1 MTNTNHSS
9 LVHDVLT
16 HFEAEAS
23 RANHYLDTATL
34 YKFLLYVPSDALVEY
49 LFTIYGDDYPTADA
63 QSKSTVMFDFWDK
76 YMRCDDEPSI

>member
-1 MTNTNHSS
+1 MTNKHLA

-34 YKFLLYVPSDALVEY
+34 YKFLLYVPTDTLQDY
-49 LFTIYGDDYPTADA
+49 LFTIYGQETDN
-63 QSKSTVMFDFWDK
+63 DK
-76 YMRCDDEPSI
+76 

>member
-1 MTNTNHSS
+1 MTNNIPLEHST

-34 YKFLLYVPSDALVEY
+34 YKFLLHVPTATLQDY
-49 LFTIYGDDYPTADA
+49 LFTIYGKEYG
-63 QSKSTVMFDFWDK
+63 
-76 YMRCDDEPSI
+76 DE

>member
-1 MTNTNHSS
+1 MSNTNRSS

-34 YKFLLYVPSDALVEY
+34 YKFLLYVPTATLQDY
-49 LFTIYGDDYPTADA
+49 LFTIYGKEF
-63 QSKSTVMFDFWDK
+63 S
-76 YMRCDDEPSI
+76 DEPSI

>member
-34 YKFLLYVPSDALVEY
+34 YKFLLYVPSDALVDY
-49 LFTIYGDDYPTADA
+49 LFTIYGKEF
-63 QSKSTVMFDFWDK
+63 S
-76 YMRCDDEPSI
+76 DESSI

>member
-1 MTNTNHSS
+1 MSNTNRSS

-34 YKFLLYVPSDALVEY
+34 YKFLLYVPTATLQDY
-49 LFTIYGDDYPTADA
+49 LFTIYGKEF
-63 QSKSTVMFDFWDK
+63 S
-76 YMRCDDEPSI
+76 DE